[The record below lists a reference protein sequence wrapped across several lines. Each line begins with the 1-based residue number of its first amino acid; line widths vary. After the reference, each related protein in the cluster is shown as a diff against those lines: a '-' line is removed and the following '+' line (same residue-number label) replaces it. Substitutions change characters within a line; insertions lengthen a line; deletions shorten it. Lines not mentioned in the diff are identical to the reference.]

1 VNDISSIQATL
12 QSNHTITGIE
22 YDNFFDIQ
30 RNINDALFYNKDLEG
45 DAVIGKAKV
54 INTQLHS
61 EVREW
66 MCFSQGIDSQHHSI
80 AVPLTLNWSTVAPRN
95 SRDCC

>member
-1 VNDISSIQATL
+1 MHCAATLVSLLKLVNDISSIQATL

-61 EVREW
+61 DIREV
-66 MCFSQGIDSQHHSI
+66 MCFSQGLDSNITASLYRS
-80 AVPLTLNWSTVAPRN
+80 P
-95 SRDCC
+95 